1 MKDTFTL
8 RELRG
13 KIMST
18 GNQRLPS
25 AKALRESDCS
35 VVAAASVG
43 QEAELTVYQNGFFL
57 YQASG
62 RMTVGAVDRCGG
74 YVYDGGDELDASAF
88 DDSDWTVR
96 LTLEGEQRLEHNNDK
111 RNSNTYSYSNDGVE
125 LGDLR
130 DSFDLEAVAME
141 RDLLERALGCL
152 TDKQR
157 QVVELCFVSGWTQQ
171 EVANHLGIS
180 QQMVAKTIRM
190 AQEKM
195 SKDFFARL

>member
-13 KIMST
+13 KITST
-18 GNQRLPS
+18 GNQLLPT
-25 AKALRESDCS
+25 AKALRESDS
-35 VVAAASVG
+35 PVVAVMISCDV
-43 QEAELTVYQNGFFL
+43 ELTVYRNGFFL
-57 YQASG
+57 YKASG
-62 RMTVGAVDRCGG
+62 RVTVGAVDRCGG
-74 YVYDGGDELDASAF
+74 YVYDGGDALDASAF

-111 RNSNTYSYSNDGVE
+111 RNSNTYSYSNDAVE

-130 DSFDLEAVAME
+130 DSFDLEAMAME

-157 QVVELCFVSGWTQQ
+157 QVVELRCFEGLTQT
-171 EVANHLGIS
+171 EVAQRLSIS
-180 QQMVAKTIRM
+180 HQAVGYLEKAALAKVR
-190 AQEKM
+190 KN
-195 SKDFFARL
+195 FF